1 MSDIFRASTLRIQV
15 ITFLLTF
22 FGVSTVAKT
31 NFATLTSQQ
40 KTVWSRQVWK
50 QARENSF
57 IMQYA
62 GKGENAMFQRITE
75 LTKDERGDR
84 AVITLVTDLEGDGVA
99 GDRDLEGN
107 EDELKA
113 FDQAITIDQIRN
125 AVRNTGRMADQRTI
139 VNFREQAKSALAH
152 WLAERMDQMAFL
164 TLSGIGYNKLTNG
177 ANRPAGSAFT
187 DLTFAPTPANAPTN
201 ARHLR
206 VSGNTIAA
214 GNTASLTAT
223 DKLKYNHIIDIHVYA
238 KLQFLRPV
246 RTSAGQ
252 DLYHL
257 FLHPLALAELKKDP
271 DFRENIRHAWTRGSA
286 NPIFKGGESYLLD
299 GLMIHSYR
307 HSFNTKG
314 APAGQKWG
322 SGGAIDGNRM
332 LLCGAQA
339 MGIADLGPG
348 YWDEKSDFDYNN
360 QKGIAYGKIFGL
372 MKPKF
377 RSRVTG
383 TEQDFGVIAI
393 DAAI

>member
-1 MSDIFRASTLRIQV
+1 M
-15 ITFLLTF
+15 
-22 FGVSTVAKT
+22 AKT
-31 NFATLTSQQ
+31 NFAALTTEQ
-40 KTVWSRQVWK
+40 KTVWSRSVWK

-99 GDRDLEGN
+99 GDNDLEGN

-113 FDQAITIDQIRN
+113 FDQVITIDQIRN

-164 TLSGIGYNKLTNG
+164 TLSGIGYNKKTNG
-177 ANRPAGSAFT
+177 ANREATSAFM
-187 DLTFAPTPANAPTN
+187 DLAFAGDVTAPSA

-206 VSGNTIAA
+206 IA
-214 GNTASLTAT
+214 GNGIDAGSTTALTAT
-223 DKLKYNHIIDIHVYA
+223 DKLKYNHIIDIHTYA
-238 KLQFLRPV
+238 KLQFIRPV

-252 DLYHL
+252 ELYHL
-257 FLHPLALAELKKDP
+257 FLHPLAMAELKKDA

-286 NPIFKGGESYLLD
+286 NPLFKGGESYLLD
-299 GLMIHSYR
+299 GVMVHSYR
-307 HSFNTKG
+307 HSYNTTG
-314 APAGQKWG
+314 AAAGQKWG
-322 SGGAIDGNRM
+322 ADGSVNGNRM

-348 YWDEKSDFDYNN
+348 YWDEKKDFDYNN

-372 MKPKF
+372 LKPKF
-377 RSRVTG
+377 YSRITG
-383 TEQDFGVIAI
+383 NEQDFGVIAI